1 MYKLRLKETT
11 SGEET
16 PPVVKTTLPVVETG
30 NEKYTDAAVDEG
42 GSGEIGNTKSRK
54 ESLLGGAMKGFLRD
68 PSNTYGLA
76 RMALTNAFNKK
87 TT

>member
-16 PPVVKTTLPVVETG
+16 PSAAKTPPVIETG

-42 GSGEIGNTKSRK
+42 GSEETGNTKSRK
-54 ESLLGGAMKGFLRD
+54 ESLLGGAMKNFLRD

>member
-1 MYKLRLKETT
+1 MYKLRLKETAPDGET
-11 SGEET
+11 S
-16 PPVVKTTLPVVETG
+16 PVVETG
-30 NEKYTDAAVDEG
+30 NEKYTDAAAGEG
-42 GSGEIGNTKSRK
+42 GSEETGNTKSRK
-54 ESLLGGAMKGFLRD
+54 ESLLGGAMKNFLRD